1 MLFLNKDPADASLKW
16 SELLIQAFIVSM
28 ARKDG
33 YTVHGDQNGSSKT
46 VRGRM
51 ESSLSALA
59 GWPDLCFILP
69 DGPLWIELKYKTKKK
84 PAKRSQEQIDLHELM
99 EKAGCRIY
107 TVYAE
112 SPMDG
117 WLKVLGIVSPYKNK

>member
-1 MLFLNKDPADASLKW
+1 MLFLNKDPANAYLKW
-16 SELLIQAFIVSM
+16 SELLIQAFIVMM

-46 VRGRM
+46 MKGKM
-51 ESSLSALA
+51 ESGLSALT

-69 DGPLWIELKYKTKKK
+69 SGPLWIELKKKGK
-84 PAKRSQEQIDLHELM
+84 GLSTEQKELHPIM
-99 EKAGCRIY
+99 KAAGCK
-107 TVYAE
+107 VYVVKAE

-117 WLKVLGIVSPYKNK
+117 WIKVLGILSQHK